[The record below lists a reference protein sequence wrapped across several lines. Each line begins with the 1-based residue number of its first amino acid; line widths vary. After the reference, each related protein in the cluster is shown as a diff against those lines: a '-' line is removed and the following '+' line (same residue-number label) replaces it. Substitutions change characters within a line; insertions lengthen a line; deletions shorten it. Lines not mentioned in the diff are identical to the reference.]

1 MKGRVSLAIA
11 VAAGAAIVASAT
23 ALASGMTL
31 KQISSDPFTNTTA
44 IDGVNVFHQTEE
56 EPDTFAVGSTIVSAF
71 QVARF
76 HNGGAD
82 DIGFATSTDG
92 GRSWKHGFLPGTTF
106 QKGVVDPNP
115 LYERVS
121 DASVAFDA
129 KHGVW
134 LISSIPLTST
144 LVVPTIFVSRSSDGL
159 NWSDPV
165 SIPQAPGPV
174 NLDKN
179 WTVCDNTATTPAGQ
193 PNRFYGN
200 CYTEFDNFATDDLE
214 LLSTSSDGGLT
225 WSLPISTPLH
235 AHGLGGQPLVQ
246 PNGNVVVP
254 FESIDNAGA
263 IAAFGST
270 DGGATLTNA
279 VTISAIDFHRV
290 AGDLRTS
297 PLPTAEID
305 GAGTVYVA
313 WEDCAF
319 EAGCPAN
326 DIVFSHS
333 SDGVNWSGLSR
344 VPANPVGSGVDH
356 FIPGLGVDKATSGDG
371 ARLALTYYYYP
382 NAACTVATCQLDA
395 AFISSTTAGA
405 TWSTPLQLAGPMN
418 NTWLAFTTQ
427 GYMVG
432 DYIST
437 SILGTGQALTTIAVA
452 SFGTGPDNLNEAMFA
467 PSSPL
472 DVSGGNIPSGQAA
485 ASTSSNLSF
494 VVGPTNR

>member
-1 MKGRVSLAIA
+1 M
-11 VAAGAAIVASAT
+11 
-23 ALASGMTL
+23 
-31 KQISSDPFTNTTA
+31 
-44 IDGVNVFHQTEE
+44 
-56 EPDTFAVGSTIVSAF
+56 
-71 QVARF
+71 
-76 HNGGAD
+76 
-82 DIGFATSTDG
+82 
-92 GRSWKHGFLPGTTF
+92 
-106 QKGVVDPNP
+106 
-115 LYERVS
+115 
-121 DASVAFDA
+121 
-129 KHGVW
+129 
-134 LISSIPLTST
+134 
-144 LVVPTIFVSRSSDGL
+144 VPTVFVSRSTDGL
-159 NWSDPV
+159 NWNDPV
-165 SIPQAPGPV
+165 SIPQGSGPI

-179 WTVCDNTATTPAGQ
+179 WTVCDNTAITPAGLK
-193 PNRFYGN
+193 NRFYGN
-200 CYTEFDNFATDDLE
+200 CYTEFDNFARDDLE

-225 WSLPISTPLH
+225 WSVPISTPLH

-254 FESIDNAGA
+254 FESIDTAGA

-270 DGGATLTNA
+270 DGGQTLTNA
-279 VTISAIDFHRV
+279 VTISRINFHRV

-326 DIVFSHS
+326 DIVFSSS
-333 SDGVNWSGLSR
+333 SDGVNWSGLKR
-344 VPANPVGSGVDH
+344 VPADPVGSGVDH
-356 FIPGLGVDKATSGDG
+356 FIPGLGVGKATSGDS
-371 ARLALTYYYYP
+371 AHLALTYYFYP

-395 AFISSTTAGA
+395 AYISSTNAGTSWGA
-405 TWSTPLQLAGPMN
+405 PLQLAGPMN

-437 SILGTGQALTTIAVA
+437 SILGSSQALTTIAVA
-452 SFGTGPDNLNEAMFA
+452 SFGTGPDNLDEAMFA
-467 PSSPL
+467 PSSAL
-472 DVSGGNIPSGQAA
+472 DVSGGTTPSLQAA